1 MNIWVH
7 VIDILLWLVR
17 FLLVAIVILPT
28 LIIRSGGII
37 VAILLLN
44 LDDAQV
50 QHRYLYLVGYLNEL
64 LFIG

>member
-17 FLLVAIVILPT
+17 FLLVAIVVLPA

-50 QHRYLYLVGYLNEL
+50 QHRYLYLVRYLNEL
-64 LFIG
+64 LFVG